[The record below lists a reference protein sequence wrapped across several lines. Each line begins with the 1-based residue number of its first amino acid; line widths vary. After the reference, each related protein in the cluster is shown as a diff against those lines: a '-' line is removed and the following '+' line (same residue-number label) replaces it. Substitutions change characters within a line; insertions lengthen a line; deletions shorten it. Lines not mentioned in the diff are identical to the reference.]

1 MHATISET
9 AKLLGYR
16 TRATL
21 YRLVSQGHLD
31 DYLWELD
38 GKRYLYMGKKKG
50 KTLAQHIKSLVF
62 DKNGFEIYDFDP
74 AKDMDRVGELI

>member
-1 MHATISET
+1 M
-9 AKLLGYR
+9 
-16 TRATL
+16 
-21 YRLVSQGHLD
+21 SQGQLD
-31 DYLWELD
+31 DYLWEFN

-50 KTLAQHIKSLVF
+50 KTLAQHIKRLVF